1 MHSKVLVSKSIRRLL
16 AIVPLLGAAL
26 LAAHDVSADDKK
38 PEPAKPSAPTAPP
51 AATPAP
57 ATTAA
62 PKAADAKAAPSADEI
77 AKRVQTFYDTT
88 KTFKADFKQEYTI
101 KVQNVKKAST
111 GKVVFEKPGKMS
123 WTYDAPNGN
132 RVVSDGKTIKVY
144 EKENEQMF
152 ETPVKNSQYPAAL
165 AFLMGT
171 GNLTKDFSFRM
182 LDAAQMKF
190 EGGYV
195 LEGTPKEATPAY
207 QKIILYVDQATNQVR
222 RVLILDA
229 QGNKNR
235 FEFNSAVA
243 NQTVEKKEFE
253 FTPPAGT
260 KTVKP

>member
-1 MHSKVLVSKSIRRLL
+1 MHSTKALFSGTPRRLL
-16 AIVPLLGAAL
+16 AIAPMLLAAL
-26 LAAHDVSADDKK
+26 FAAHDVSAEDKK
-38 PEPAKPSAPTAPP
+38 PEPPKAEAPKPADPPKTDAKPG
-51 AATPAP
+51 AAA
-57 ATTAA
+57 
-62 PKAADAKAAPSADEI
+62 SADDI
-77 AKRVQTFYDTT
+77 AKRVQTFYDST

-101 KVQNVKKAST
+101 KVQNVKKSST

-171 GNLTKDFSFRM
+171 GNLTKDFSFRL

-207 QKIILYVDQATNQVR
+207 QKIILYVDGPTNQVR

-235 FEFNSAVA
+235 FEFNSPVA
-243 NQTVEKKEFE
+243 NQTVDKKEFE

-260 KTVKP
+260 KIVKP